1 MSKSPVESK
10 LSFQWTPSHIDMI
23 RRLIADL
30 IGEKN
35 RLHEMGNLSLEAEM
49 LPESLEIEG
58 MVLRAIYRLTKNGVA
73 PTREN
78 VIMQVK
84 PVYGDQ
90 AERAIDALLMYAS
103 NGGNMVGVIALA
115 LSDWISAQ
123 GLRKLSEDLAK
134 DLANPRV
141 GNVDQIYHR
150 FVSQASRY
158 APRLI
163 SVESTPTELATE
175 RWAALQQERRQKQ
188 ERNQPLGPKF
198 PWKGLNQAIGGYIR
212 MGDMIHFA
220 GKSKTGKTLIAG
232 LIAEYIAYELG
243 YDVELFH
250 METETEQYIQRMIS
264 RHTRLPLSKIDSVN
278 FSVDPFKS
286 QLESVTSYIKAREES
301 KGCLKYTFCPGISI
315 DEIAMHVANS
325 AAISRARGREYVW
338 IVDYYSLITPP
349 PGFAGGHVNNYIAD
363 RLKTITQ
370 SARTRSI
377 VFSQYSDD
385 ADFTQRLSSFDGQMI
400 LKRSQANIQI
410 RRSPN
415 NERQDVPLLDSSD
428 NPMRDALG
436 QPMYKQRAYH
446 PLSFEA
452 DLYTTTANSGSG
464 GSCPVEVYADYCMIV
479 EPGQLSVP
487 AEPPF

>member
-1 MSKSPVESK
+1 MSKYEPK
-10 LSFQWTPSHIDMI
+10 LSIQWTPSHIDMI

-30 IGEKN
+30 IGDRN
-35 RLHEMGNLSLEAEM
+35 RLHEMGNLQLEPEM
-49 LPESLEIEG
+49 LPESLEVEA
-58 MVLRAIYRLTKNGVA
+58 MVLRAIYRLAKSNVA
-73 PTREN
+73 PTRDN
-78 VIMQVK
+78 IIVQIA
-84 PVYGDQ
+84 PVYGEQ
-90 AERAIDALLMYAS
+90 AEKAVDALLMYAS
-103 NGGNMVGVIALA
+103 TNGNMIGVLSLA

-123 GLRKLSEDLAK
+123 GLRKLSEELTK
-134 DLANPRV
+134 DLSNPKI

-175 RWAALQQERRQKQ
+175 RWVALQQQRRQKL
-188 ERNQPLGPKF
+188 ENNEPLGPKF
-198 PWKGLNQAIGGYIR
+198 PWKALNEAIGGYIR

-250 METETEQYIQRMIS
+250 METETEQYVQRMIS
-264 RHTRLPLSKIDSVN
+264 RHTRLPLSKIDSIN
-278 FSVDPFKS
+278 FAVDPFKS
-286 QLESVTSYIKAREES
+286 QLEAVTGYIKAREES
-301 KGCLKYTFCPGISI
+301 KGSLKYTFCPGISI

-325 AAISRARGREYVW
+325 AAISRSRGREYVW

-410 RRSPN
+410 RRTPN
-415 NERQDVPLLDSSD
+415 NEKQDVPLLDED
-428 NPMRDALG
+428 GNPMRDGLG
-436 QPMYKQRAYH
+436 NPMYKQRRHH

-452 DLYTTTANSGSG
+452 DLYTATANSGSG
-464 GSCPVEVYADYCMIV
+464 GSCPVEVYADYCIIV